1 MNDTPGNLPPEEARI
16 PRSSTS
22 EEFSDRSFWIGYAL
36 LLLGIALVGVDIL
49 LIVNSG
55 GASAPEII
63 LLAVAALLFG
73 AGARSLHNWH
83 RSTDRARSGRSEAD
97 SPT

>member
-1 MNDTPGNLPPEEARI
+1 MNDTPGDLPSEGTRI
-16 PRSSTS
+16 PRSSAS
-22 EEFSDRSFWIGYAL
+22 EDFSDRSFWVGYAL
-36 LLLGIALVGVDIL
+36 LLLGIALLGVDIL
-49 LIVNSG
+49 LIVNAG
-55 GASAPEII
+55 GANAPEIV